1 MGLSTVAVRKSLANI
16 RRVVTPAD
24 VERIA
29 ILKARGRTWQEIADD
44 RGTSVANVI
53 SWFKNRVE
61 PVWRALTGKHTH
73 EEIARLN
80 EIEREAWRQYERSA
94 AGQDVDPP
102 DLKAMKLS
110 RDQRKSINKAFD
122 LIKPTTADKGWLTL
136 IMAVIDMRA
145 RLRGDYAPAK
155 SALQLEATVRM
166 AGSTPAAVDNQ
177 MLARLADRIK
187 ERRAYESAQAMIDGS
202 EN

>member
-1 MGLSTVAVRKSLANI
+1 MARTRPRPSVAKLV
-16 RRVVTPAD
+16 RVVTPAD

-29 ILKARGRTWQEIADD
+29 ILRARGRTWQEIADD

-53 SWFKNRVE
+53 SWFQNRIE
-61 PVWRALTGKHTH
+61 PVWRALTGKSRH
-73 EEIARLN
+73 EELARLN

-94 AGQDVDPP
+94 AGLDVDPP
-102 DLKAMKLS
+102 DLKGMKLS
-110 RDQRKSINKAFD
+110 RDQRKSVNKAFD

-155 SALQLEATVRM
+155 SAMQIEATVRM
-166 AGSTPAAVDNQ
+166 AGSTPAAVDE
-177 MLARLADRIK
+177 MMVKRLAERIK
-187 ERRAYESAQAMIDGS
+187 ERRDYEAAQKMVDGS
-202 EN
+202 DN